1 MDSTIY
7 AALPWPRPRPW
18 NSSAV
23 HQFICITFS
32 FFSRKTFKAQHKSV
46 LLFIPRCYV
55 GEALSTAQ
63 QSCQLVLGLTANPPK
78 MSSGLEIIREHSHL
92 AEPDIRHIL
101 FSTRSLPHFTT
112 CLHSNPRQQ
121 DTIRG
126 WQILDNLRHVQ
137 IESNSL
143 VPAKKDAAAPLC
155 ILFID
160 VMEFIENVFN

>member
-1 MDSTIY
+1 M
-7 AALPWPRPRPW
+7 PRPW

-55 GEALSTAQ
+55 GEALSNAKR
-63 QSCQLVLGLTANPPK
+63 SRQLVLGLTANPPE

-126 WQILDNLRHVQ
+126 WSWTSFTEYFVKRSGWTSATFSRQKIPSINKVT
-137 IESNSL
+137 N
-143 VPAKKDAAAPLC
+143 
-155 ILFID
+155 FIIIS
-160 VMEFIENVFN
+160 ML